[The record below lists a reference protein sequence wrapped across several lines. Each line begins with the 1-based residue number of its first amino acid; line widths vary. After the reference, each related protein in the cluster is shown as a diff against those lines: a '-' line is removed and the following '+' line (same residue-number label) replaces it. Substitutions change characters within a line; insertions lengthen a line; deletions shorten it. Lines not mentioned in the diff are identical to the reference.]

1 MNHQDIY
8 SESLLYQWKSAIFM
22 NTCYSQICIL
32 QHNYDIQNK
41 MHFLWISYYRGIISY
56 CGRPKQQ
63 VKQVSKLELNI
74 PMNN

>member
-1 MNHQDIY
+1 
-8 SESLLYQWKSAIFM
+8 
-22 NTCYSQICIL
+22 
-32 QHNYDIQNK
+32 

-56 CGRPKQQ
+56 YARPKQQ